1 VSRFVYA
8 TDLIILFYFAFLQNI
23 WLLVSYIL
31 PRHFVQQFKFGVKST
46 LAKTVS
52 ELVLL
57 HTLLSLLQGDKIR
70 KKSPNVSKNS
80 PKSCQVKKG
89 QNIYNKAQFESPKH
103 LQQTTFETLK
113 YLQPTTNHALKLLI

>member
-1 VSRFVYA
+1 VTR
-8 TDLIILFYFAFLQNI
+8 L
-23 WLLVSYIL
+23 
-31 PRHFVQQFKFGVKST
+31 
-46 LAKTVS
+46 
-52 ELVLL
+52 E
-57 HTLLSLLQGDKIR
+57 

-89 QNIYNKAQFESPKH
+89 QNIYSKAQFESPKH